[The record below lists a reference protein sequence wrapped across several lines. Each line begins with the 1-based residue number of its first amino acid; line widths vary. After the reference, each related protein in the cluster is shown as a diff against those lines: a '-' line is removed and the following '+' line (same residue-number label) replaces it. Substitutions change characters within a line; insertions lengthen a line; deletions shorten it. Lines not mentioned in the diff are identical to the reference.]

1 MRRVIGLVLLIAM
14 LFSFPFVVE
23 AEDAASI
30 SIDTTEERKVT
41 LIGENFLPDA
51 LINIK
56 VFKVG
61 YTGSNDEITKDT
73 LADWVRYYSQVTVGA
88 DGKFTEVFK
97 LDSESDLGFYTVS
110 VDGVTELQKF
120 YYVSDKG
127 EREITG
133 YFNAQDADLD
143 ALLNQYKSASLTDPV
158 LTFDLDE
165 YYTQNTSEVTTRL
178 ATYKPFTDIEDIEKK
193 YATVVLIAQVH
204 TSDTS
209 TLDVLFKNYRDV
221 LGINI
226 DEFYENNTTEILSI
240 FKGNLKS
247 EHDTLEE
254 IEGLYNEA
262 YFVRQV
268 VTTESETAMNA
279 LIGTKLTEWGISESE
294 YNSFTNPT
302 IGRGLIGTPFTS
314 EEGIKS
320 AVQTAISNPPQTG
333 NNGNG
338 NIIVDPGNSSS
349 GNGGNKYTGG
359 STSGGAGGGP
369 APIVSEPVAT
379 TPNASQQTEKFKDI
393 SHVAWAEKAIL
404 TLAEQGVLNGK
415 GDGVFAPD
423 DFVLREEF
431 AKIVVEGLNIPKK
444 GSEIGFSDVPTD
456 AWFKQYVDTALSV
469 GITKGMSDEKFGA
482 GLSVT
487 REDLAVMLV
496 RALDALKVNLPDK
509 RDNATFN
516 DAGNISEYAVDAID
530 RLYKAGVINGTD
542 TNEFLPKK
550 NCTRA
555 EAAVMVYAVLQLR

>member
-1 MRRVIGLVLLIAM
+1 MRRIIGLVLLIAM
-14 LFSFPFVVE
+14 LFSFSFVVE
-23 AEDAASI
+23 AENEAI
-30 SIDTTEERKVT
+30 VSIDTTEERKVT
-41 LIGENFLPDA
+41 LTGENFLPDA

-61 YTGSNDEITKDT
+61 YTGSNNEINKDT
-73 LADWVRYYSQVTVGA
+73 LAEWVRYYSQVTVGV

-143 ALLNQYKSASLTDPV
+143 ALLNQYKSTSLTDPV
-158 LTFDLDE
+158 LKFDLDE

-193 YATVVLIAQVH
+193 YATVVLISQVH
-204 TSDTS
+204 TADTS
-209 TLDVLFKNYRDV
+209 TLDVLFNNYEDV

-240 FKGNLKS
+240 FKENLKP

-254 IEGLYNEA
+254 IAGLYNEA

-279 LIGTKLTEWGISESE
+279 LIGTKLTEWGFDAEE

-320 AVQTAISNPPQTG
+320 AVQTAMSNPPQTG

-369 APIVSEPVAT
+369 APIVSKPVTT
-379 TPNASQQTEKFKDI
+379 TPNAPQQTEEFKDI

-444 GSEIGFSDVPTD
+444 GSEKGFLDVPTD

-487 REDLAVMLV
+487 REDLVVMLV
-496 RALDALKVNLPDK
+496 RALDALKVNLPEK
-509 RDNATFN
+509 RDKATFN